1 MKKSLFSLLLLI
13 PFSSSVLGD
22 NKMPLVKHILYFN
35 IYNSLCMTYANDV
48 ETFYNYYNKGPL
60 TSGVNITP
68 FLVNGKN
75 SLSVEVAGLGALEGD
90 ETYPADA
97 KCELTITAATSKGE
111 TEVAKIIATADE
123 KDQPTGLT
131 SPDYLGKKGGFP
143 VIEAPVKGS
152 ITYKITRDF
161 TVQGLPDW
169 VWSKAVPF
177 EPTIENMAKLRQA
190 YTELAQLILN
200 KDKVG
205 IQRITQISFSE
216 QEAAEGVKPGSWY
229 DSLDFDKF
237 LPQVFSVDPIKW
249 ESFDLVSVND
259 GRLVK
264 LEHKGNP
271 PTGFLDKEGKY
282 VFSYAPYFSLI
293 NGKIVLTR

>member
-1 MKKSLFSLLLLI
+1 M
-13 PFSSSVLGD
+13 
-22 NKMPLVKHILYFN
+22 
-35 IYNSLCMTYANDV
+35 
-48 ETFYNYYNKGPL
+48 
-60 TSGVNITP
+60 
-68 FLVNGKN
+68 
-75 SLSVEVAGLGALEGD
+75 
-90 ETYPADA
+90 
-97 KCELTITAATSKGE
+97 
-111 TEVAKIIATADE
+111 
-123 KDQPTGLT
+123 
-131 SPDYLGKKGGFP
+131 
-143 VIEAPVKGS
+143 IEAPVKGS